1 MTVDE
6 KSLNSELVANSFY
19 NSSQK
24 GKIKQYGIH
33 QEEEQEQETALRQRR
48 NLEQELKELKA
59 LCYHFGLSYCSI
71 TNDFKRIGLMLD
83 SIAKEYQKQIK
94 EEQEQQQSQ

>member
-24 GKIKQYGIH
+24 GKVKQYGIH
-33 QEEEQEQETALRQRR
+33 QEEKEEQETALRQRR
-48 NLEQELKELKA
+48 NLEQEIKELKA
-59 LCYHFGLSYCSI
+59 LCYHFALTYSNI
-71 TNDFKRIGLMLD
+71 TSDFKRIGLTLENL
-83 SIAKEYQKQIK
+83 SKEYQRQIK
-94 EEQEQQQSQ
+94 QEEQ